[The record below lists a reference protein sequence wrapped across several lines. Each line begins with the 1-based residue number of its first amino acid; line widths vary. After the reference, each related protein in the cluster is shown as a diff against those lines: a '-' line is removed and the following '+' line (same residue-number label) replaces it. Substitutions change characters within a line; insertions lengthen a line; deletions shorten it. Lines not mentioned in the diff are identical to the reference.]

1 MVRFEANKS
10 FVDYITMMGFQKRQ
24 VDSEKEYY
32 SNENGNQI
40 KINNSTKIISLMN
53 KNGHTVDFATV
64 FSSEQIDTFSKEG
77 VI

>member
-40 KINNSTKIISLMN
+40 KIDNSTKIISLMN

-64 FSSEQIDTFSKEG
+64 FSNEQIDTFSKEG